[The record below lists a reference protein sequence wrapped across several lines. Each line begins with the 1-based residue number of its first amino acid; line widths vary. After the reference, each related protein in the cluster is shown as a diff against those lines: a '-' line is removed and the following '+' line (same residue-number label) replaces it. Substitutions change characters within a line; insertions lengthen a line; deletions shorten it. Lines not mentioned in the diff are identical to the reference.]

1 MGGGQYTAEKDLYLC
16 RFVTKNNMT
25 HYLDLTTEQLK
36 LLYSMVSSR
45 RLESDEAHEVVK
57 KMENHLAIPGVKR

>member
-1 MGGGQYTAEKDLYLC
+1 MI
-16 RFVTKNNMT
+16 

-36 LLYSMVSSR
+36 LLYSMMSSR
-45 RLESDEAHEVVK
+45 KLESEEIYEVVN

>member
-1 MGGGQYTAEKDLYLC
+1 MEDQYTAEKDLYLY
-16 RFVTKNNMT
+16 RFVTKNNMI

-36 LLYSMVSSR
+36 LLYSMMSSR
-45 RLESDEAHEVVK
+45 KLESEEIYEVVN

>member
-1 MGGGQYTAEKDLYLC
+1 
-16 RFVTKNNMT
+16 MT